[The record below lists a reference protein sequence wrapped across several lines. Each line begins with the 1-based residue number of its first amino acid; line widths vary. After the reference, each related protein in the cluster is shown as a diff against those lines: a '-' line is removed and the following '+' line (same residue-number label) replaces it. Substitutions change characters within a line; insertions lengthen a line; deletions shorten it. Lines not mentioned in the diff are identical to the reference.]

1 MALGD
6 HMHTDITEGA
16 AQPFARRGACPTLSR
31 PMPTGDGLLA
41 RLRPRSGIL
50 DIDQFESLARA
61 AARYGNGLLEITAR
75 GSLQIRGLRQ
85 ETVDP
90 LATAIDA
97 AGIVVLPSPAIEL
110 SPLHGAGFG
119 DLANAAAMELQLRQQ
134 LADLVRSPGLAPKLA
149 LIIDGGGRFGLADV
163 TADIRLLAVSSRAW
177 QVAIAGDGRSA
188 HTIAIGTAEEAIL
201 AVGELLR
208 LLLSSGGQRRCREIP
223 YARLRQVFPA
233 MGSTS
238 LAGTPGGKAAGLGMH
253 QSAGGTVVVGLRPR
267 FGQMSANDLIAFLA
281 SVRALG
287 VKEIRPAPDRCFFLT
302 GLLPDRAPIVLQH
315 AHQHGLSSDSQ
326 DMSAQISTCA
336 GAGAC
341 ASSFY
346 ATKTMAEAVIDIC
359 PDLLDGSLA
368 VHLSGCAK
376 GCAHPRPALTL
387 AGTAGGYNLVLNGL
401 ASDAPHAQIAGSD
414 IKSAIERLARLI
426 KNERQ
431 AGESARACLGRLGK
445 ENITQALRQE

>member
-6 HMHTDITEGA
+6 HMDTDITEGGT
-16 AQPFARRGACPTLSR
+16 QPFARRGACPTLSQ

-41 RLRPRSGIL
+41 RLRPKAGIL
-50 DIDQFESLARA
+50 DIDQFESLAHA

-90 LATAIDA
+90 LAIAIDA
-97 AGIVVLPSPAIEL
+97 AGIVVLPNPVVEL
-110 SPLHGAGFG
+110 PPLHGVGFG
-119 DLANAAAMELQLRQQ
+119 DLADAAAMELRLREQ
-134 LADLVRSPGLAPKLA
+134 LAELLQSPGLAPKLA
-149 LIIDGGGRFGLADV
+149 MIIDGGGRFGLADV
-163 TADIRLLAVSSRAW
+163 TADIRLLAVSSRTW
-177 QVAIAGDGRSA
+177 QVAIAGDGHSA
-188 HTIAIGTAEEAIL
+188 RAIAIGTAEETIL
-201 AVGELLR
+201 AVSELLR
-208 LLLSSGGQRRCREIP
+208 LLLSSGWRKRCREIP
-223 YARLRQVFPA
+223 HARLQEVFPSL
-233 MGSTS
+233 GSAS
-238 LAGTPGGKAAGLGMH
+238 LTGQPGGETARLGVH
-253 QSAGGTVVVGLRPR
+253 EGADGTFVVGLRPR
-267 FGQMSANDLIAFLA
+267 FGQMSANDLTAFLA

-287 VKEIRPAPDRCFFLT
+287 VKDIRPAPDRRFFVT
-302 GLLPDRAPIVLQH
+302 GLGPDRAPIVLQH
-315 AHQHGLSSDSQ
+315 AHRHGLSSDSQ

-336 GAGAC
+336 GSGAC

-346 ATKTMAEAVIDIC
+346 ATKAMAEAVIDIC

-401 ASDAPHAQIAGSD
+401 ASEAPDAQIAGSD

-426 KNERQ
+426 KNESQ

-445 ENITQALRQE
+445 ENITRALRQE